1 MSADDEDLIEES
13 GPVQALLPGR
23 RAMVVRLT
31 CKEGLRAALLE
42 ALNTYADG
50 LEEEPGTE
58 VYMVNLDPEDEKI
71 VWLFEVFK
79 DEDAENEHRSSDG
92 FVAMLA
98 ALNDLLEGPPAVLR
112 MDPLR
117 MVMQETL
124 LEEDWAF

>member
-1 MSADDEDLIEES
+1 MDDAIE
-13 GPVQALLPGR
+13 GAAPVQALLPGR
-23 RAMVVRLT
+23 RGMLVRLT
-31 CKEGLRAALLE
+31 CKDGMRPALLE
-42 ALNTYADG
+42 ILNTYADG

-58 VYMVNLDPEDEKI
+58 VYLLSLDPDDVNL

-79 DEDAENEHRSSDG
+79 DDDAENEHRGSTG
-92 FVAMLA
+92 FATMIE